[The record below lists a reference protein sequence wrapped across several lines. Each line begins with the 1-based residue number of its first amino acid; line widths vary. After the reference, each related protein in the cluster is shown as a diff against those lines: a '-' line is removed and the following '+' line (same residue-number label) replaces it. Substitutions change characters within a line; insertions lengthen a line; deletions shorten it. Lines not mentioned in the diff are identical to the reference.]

1 MTGASTAKRLIETA
15 LALPVGEQVTTE
27 AVHSH
32 LAKRGY
38 RVSRRTVERDLL
50 SIASLFSIEREG
62 GRPQGYR
69 WCRRVA
75 IEPHTSHARAFT
87 GGTPA

>member
-1 MTGASTAKRLIETA
+1 MTAPSASIRLIETA

-50 SIASLFSIEREG
+50 SIASLFSIDREG
-62 GRPQGYR
+62 KRPEGYR

-75 IEPHTSHARAFT
+75 IESHPSRARAVT
-87 GGTPA
+87 GACQ